1 MASLI
6 QIKRSQTQIT
16 PGSLRVGELAY
27 SMTDSGLKLY
37 IGAGSPDSFQ
47 MADSVQS
54 IGGRFYTKR
63 LDVDSLGI
71 SEPGKYLLLGDSRNV
86 NYLKLDSGDVN
97 QLRISNNLVVPVGT
111 DSQRPVPS
119 ALGQIRFNTTQT
131 TFEGYDLSL
140 IHI

>member
-1 MASLI
+1 MNFTINKKLSNSSSNQLGILWPKIKNQYFVLHLLKIQLI

-71 SEPGKYLLLGDSRNV
+71 SEPGKYLLLGD
-86 NYLKLDSGDVN
+86 
-97 QLRISNNLVVPVGT
+97 
-111 DSQRPVPS
+111 
-119 ALGQIRFNTTQT
+119 
-131 TFEGYDLSL
+131 
-140 IHI
+140 